1 MFRTTAQIRHVSAI
15 PAGIPPSKGVEML
28 HDHEFF
34 IKCDPHMIKF
44 EALQTPQDPAPA
56 PPPGGQPVVASPKC
70 YSITDRVH
78 ALPAGLWDSDVVS
91 NAEFFN
97 LESGVFIRMRGP
109 MGMVLETVWQIE
121 EAEDGRCEIVEDV
134 VIACSRLLVG
144 VVKGSC
150 EDGWKGVHGKMV
162 ERLKGSS

>member
-15 PAGIPPSKGVEML
+15 PAGIPASKGVEML

-34 IKCDPHMIKF
+34 IKCDPHMIKY
-44 EALQTPQDPAPA
+44 EALQTSQDPAPA
-56 PPPGGQPVVASPKC
+56 PPPGSQPVVASPKC

-97 LESGVFIRMRGP
+97 LER
-109 MGMVLETVWQIE
+109 
-121 EAEDGRCEIVEDV
+121 
-134 VIACSRLLVG
+134 
-144 VVKGSC
+144 
-150 EDGWKGVHGKMV
+150 
-162 ERLKGSS
+162 GSSSV